1 MHDNN
6 ISDVQVWIDRIWKD
20 VDSHSI
26 FANIV
31 LKVKNTEHRS
41 QSSSTYDDDYSGF
54 PLPSLLWTLNRLAI
68 YVKSFIHMK
77 MPWKS

>member
-31 LKVKNTEHRS
+31 LKVE
-41 QSSSTYDDDYSGF
+41 
-54 PLPSLLWTLNRLAI
+54 TLNIL
-68 YVKSFIHMK
+68 VKALQLMMMMMIIAVFLSRHF
-77 MPWKS
+77 SGR